1 MQPAIYPS
9 LKNKVVYVTGGA
21 GGIGEAISVGFAAQ
35 GASVGIVDIDE
46 DAAKALE
53 AKLVALGQNAS
64 AVACDL
70 RDIEA
75 LRAAL
80 TQLKS
85 NIGSADILVNNAA
98 HDQRHT
104 WQDMTP

>member
-35 GASVGIVDIDE
+35 GASIGIVDIDE
-46 DAAKALE
+46 GAAKALE

-80 TQLKS
+80 GEMATGWLQ
-85 NIGSADILVNNAA
+85 G
-98 HDQRHT
+98 
-104 WQDMTP
+104 